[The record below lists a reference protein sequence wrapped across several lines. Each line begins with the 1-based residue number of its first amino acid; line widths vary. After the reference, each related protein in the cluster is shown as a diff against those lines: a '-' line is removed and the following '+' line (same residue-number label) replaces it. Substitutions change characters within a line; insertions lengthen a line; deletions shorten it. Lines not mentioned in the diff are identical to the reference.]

1 MNILVVFYSMYG
13 HTYKMAEAV
22 AEGAR
27 EVEDAEVELMRVEET
42 VPEETLEETGAKKA
56 QKQFKDIPVAAVED
70 LKKRDGII
78 FGTPTRYGDMTG
90 QMRNF
95 LDQTGELWQNGDLVG
110 VVGSVFTS
118 TATQHGG
125 QESTILSFYTTLLH
139 HGMVIVGL
147 PYAFEGLFEAEE
159 ISGGSPYGASTIA
172 GPSGERTPSENE
184 LEGARYQGKHVAK
197 ITKKMVGTE

>member
-1 MNILVVFYSMYG
+1 MNILVVFHSLYG

-22 AEGAR
+22 SEGAR
-27 EVEDAEVELMRVEET
+27 EVEGAGVELMRVEET
-42 VPEETLEETGAKKA
+42 IPEETLEEIGAKEA
-56 QKQFKDIPVAAVED
+56 QKQFEHIPVADVED
-70 LKKRDGII
+70 LKDRDAVI

-147 PYAFEGLFEAEE
+147 PYAFEGLFESEE

-172 GPSGERTPSENE
+172 GPSGERNPSENE

-197 ITKKMVGTE
+197 ITKKMVENE

>member
-1 MNILVVFYSMYG
+1 MDILVVFYSMYG

-27 EVEDAEVELMRVEET
+27 EVEGAEVDMLRVEET
-42 VPEETLEETGAKKA
+42 VPEEILEESGAKEA
-56 QKQFKDIPVAAVED
+56 QKEFEHIPVAGLED
-70 LKKRDGII
+70 LKGRDAII
-78 FGTPTRYGDMTG
+78 FGTPTRYGNMTG

-95 LDQTGELWQNGDLVG
+95 LDQTGELWENGDLIG

-125 QESTILSFYTTLLH
+125 QESTILSFHTTLLH
-139 HGMVIVGL
+139 QGMVIVGL
-147 PYAFEGLFEAEE
+147 PYSFEGQFEIEE

-172 GPSGERTPSENE
+172 GPSGERTPTENE
-184 LEGARYQGKHVAK
+184 LEGARFQGRHVAQ
-197 ITKKMVGTE
+197 ITKKLVKD